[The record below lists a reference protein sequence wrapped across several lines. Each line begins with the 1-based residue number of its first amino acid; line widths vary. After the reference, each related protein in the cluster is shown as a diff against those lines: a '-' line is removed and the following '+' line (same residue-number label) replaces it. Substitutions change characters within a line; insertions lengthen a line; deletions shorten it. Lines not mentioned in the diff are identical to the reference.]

1 MCDWMTAN
9 IIDDIILSATT
20 LLFACIVMSV
30 IDIFVFVL
38 ITIVTPFLFGE
49 QLHLLPLQS
58 LMFICSVIGG
68 ITFVMLD
75 YNEPI
80 IERA

>member
-1 MCDWMTAN
+1 MTTN
-9 IIDDIILSATT
+9 IIDNIICSAIT
-20 LLFACIVMSV
+20 LFFACIVMSV

-38 ITIVTPFLFGE
+38 IAIVTPFLFGE

-75 YNEPI
+75 YNDPI
-80 IERA
+80 VERACRKV